1 MAIKDPIILDSTGQ
15 EILTAIKDLKSSS
28 NNYKELSNKPAIN
41 STELNGTLTLDDIGA
56 QEKLVSAQ
64 NIKTINGTSILGT
77 GNITI
82 AEGGA
87 SWGLISG
94 VLHDQSDLQGVLDTV
109 DSDIADLKAKSIT
122 VEDEVV
128 VVKW

>member
-64 NIKTINGTSILGT
+64 NIKTINGASILGT

>member
-56 QEKLVSAQ
+56 QEKLISAQ

-77 GNITI
+77 GNIAI

-87 SWGLISG
+87 TWGLVSG
-94 VLHDQSDLQGVLDTV
+94 VLHDQSDLQSVLDSV
-109 DSDIADLKAKSIT
+109 DSDIADLKTKSIS

-128 VVKW
+128 IVKW

>member
-1 MAIKDPIILDSTGQ
+1 MATKDPIILDSTGQ

-56 QEKLVSAQ
+56 QEKLVPAQ
-64 NIKTINGTSILGT
+64 NIKTINGVSILGT
-77 GNITI
+77 GNIAI
-82 AEGGA
+82 AEGSA
-87 SWGLISG
+87 TWGLISG
-94 VLHDQSDLQGVLDTV
+94 VLQDQSDLQSVLDSI
-109 DSDIADLKAKSIT
+109 DSDITDLKTKSIS

-128 VVKW
+128 IVKW